1 LAETCERISFV
12 IGFTSV
18 AMQGTFDQLQVALSV
33 LIAISA
39 SYAALDLAG
48 RVTTATRARLAW
60 LCGGAV
66 AMGIGIWAMHFTGM
80 LAFHLPVAV
89 GYYWPTVLQSL
100 LLTIAASAG
109 ALYLVSRRNVR
120 LVYTEAAGII
130 LGGGIAGL
138 HYMDMNAMRMAAT
151 CHYNLPLV
159 SISILLA
166 VVFSLAGLGLAFY
179 FRDEPKKAV
188 WRKVGSA
195 GVMGAAIS
203 GMHYTGMAA
212 ASFAPSYV
220 PPDLTHVVSVS
231 SLGTVGIGVVTL
243 IVLGLAVLTSAVDRR
258 FETQAR
264 ELQVS
269 GMRYRQLFERSLA
282 GVYRTTV
289 DGHLLDC
296 NDAFARIL
304 GFSSRQDYLSET
316 ERDVYLNPPE
326 REAFLSQLKQQKT
339 VTNFEIRHR
348 KKDGS
353 PVWLLENA
361 TLIAGNEGS
370 QPVIE
375 GTMIDISE
383 RKQAEEEVIA
393 ESRKQAERTSQEW
406 QQRLELAQ
414 KAGLRIGLWDWDT
427 TTNTVVWSDETYRQ
441 FGFTRDTFSGR
452 VEEAAARIHPEDRLV
467 VDEAIRKVIVGGPEY
482 MAQYRIIRPD
492 KTICWID
499 AHGVV
504 VRNGPT
510 HVLGIGIDI
519 TSLKQTER
527 SLQEAKA
534 ELIRVTRIATMGEL
548 TASIAHEINQPLA
561 AVVTNGSASL
571 HWLAMQ
577 PPNLYEVREAITRA
591 IREANRASDVIRSIR
606 AMLRKTS
613 PKTESLDVNEVIRDV
628 LRLTNSELLAG
639 GAMLRSELADDVPAV
654 LADRIQL
661 QQVMLNLIMNGIES
675 MSSITDRPRDLLIR
689 STEHPE
695 GLLIQVQD
703 SGEGLDLAQADHIFD
718 AFFSTKPQGLGM
730 GLSIS
735 RSIIEAHGGRLWV
748 TPRSPHGAVFQFI
761 LPRTGNTND

>member
-18 AMQGTFDQLQVALSV
+18 AMRGTFDHLQVALSV

-80 LAFHLPVAV
+80 LAFHLPIAV

-109 ALYLVSRRNVR
+109 ALYLVSCRNVR
-120 LVYTEAAGII
+120 LVYTEAAGVI

-151 CHYNLPLV
+151 CRYNLPLV

-166 VVFSLAGLGLAFY
+166 VVFSLAGLWLAFY
-179 FRDEPKKAV
+179 FRGETRKVV
-188 WRKVGSA
+188 WWKVGSA

-220 PPDLTHVVSVS
+220 PPDLTHVVTVS

-264 ELQVS
+264 ELQVCE
-269 GMRYRQLFERSLA
+269 MRYRQLFERSLA

-339 VTNFEIRHR
+339 VTNFETRHR

-361 TLIAGNEGS
+361 TLVAGNEGS

-414 KAGLRIGLWDWDT
+414 KAGLRIGLWDWDA

-452 VEEAAARIHPEDRLV
+452 VEEAVARIHPEDRLV

-613 PKTESLDVNEVIRDV
+613 PKTESLDVNEAIRDV

-639 GAMLRSELADDVPAV
+639 GVMLRSELADDVPAV

-661 QQVMLNLIMNGIES
+661 QQVMLNLIMNSIES

-703 SGEGLDLAQADHIFD
+703 SGEGLDLVQADHIFD

-761 LPRTGNTND
+761 LPKAGNTND